1 MTQKMAQ
8 EIADQIAKSS
18 LPRTILLQGDL
29 GAGKTT
35 FSKGF
40 LKYFGIKP
48 SAASPTF
55 VIMKR
60 YTTRLRQGS
69 GGQVK
74 NKAKV
79 QNIYHI
85 DAYRLKSKEDL
96 ALIGFADAQKDTHG
110 ITIIEWPEKITGA
123 RFVRPLSI
131 RFAYGEKE
139 SERILEICSS

>member
-8 EIADQIAKSS
+8 EIAQQIVKNS
-18 LPRTILLQGDL
+18 LPCTLLLWGDL

-35 FSKGF
+35 FTKGF

-60 YTTRLRQGS
+60 YGAK
-69 GGQVK
+69 K
-74 NKAKV
+74 NKTKV
-79 QNIYHI
+79 HNIYHI
-85 DAYRLKSKEDL
+85 DAYRLKSKKDL
-96 ALIGFADAQKDTHG
+96 TLIGFTDAQKDAHG
-110 ITIIEWPEKITGA
+110 ITLIEWPEKITEA

-131 RFAYGEKE
+131 RFVYGEDQT
-139 SERILEICSS
+139 EREIIF